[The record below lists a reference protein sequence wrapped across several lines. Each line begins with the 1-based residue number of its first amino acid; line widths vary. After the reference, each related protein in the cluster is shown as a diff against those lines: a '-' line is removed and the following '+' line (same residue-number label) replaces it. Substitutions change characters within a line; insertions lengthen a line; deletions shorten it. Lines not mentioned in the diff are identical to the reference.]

1 MRTLAICLTLLAGA
15 ASAREVEGVQVAES
29 MSLGGAALK
38 LNGVGLRRAT
48 VFNVKVYVGA
58 LYLPVPSS
66 DPEAIVRADEPKCVW
81 MRFVRDVRKDKIM
94 GAFHAGFEKNV
105 GPGARAL
112 EPGLQRVATAI
123 PGEMKK
129 GMQLAISYLPGKG
142 TTIVGP
148 AGEVTVQGK
157 PLADAMLLTLLGNR
171 PADERLKDA
180 LLGR

>member
-81 MRFVRDVRKDKIM
+81 MRFVRDVGKEKIM
-94 GAFHAGFEKNV
+94 GAFHAGFERNV
-105 GPGARAL
+105 GAAARAL
-112 EPGLQRVATAI
+112 EPGLLRVAAAI
-123 PGEMKK
+123 PREMKK
-129 GMQLAISYLPGKG
+129 GMQLAISYLPGRG
-142 TTIVGP
+142 TTVVSP
-148 AGEVTVQGK
+148 AGEVTVEGK
-157 PLADAMLLTLLGNR
+157 PLADAMLLTLLGTR
-171 PADERLKDA
+171 PADETLKKA